1 MKEWFQT
8 AWADIPSRIAIVVA
22 LVAVIPSWFIWSDRP
37 AMTAVDSIILAGAL
51 LTLWLRGVLGGEHPL
66 IAPGVILTV
75 AGLLLEAAFF
85 LLTDERPIPVLLI
98 WVAGLVLIV
107 SADRLER
114 RQRA

>member
-1 MKEWFQT
+1 MKEWFQP

-22 LVAVIPSWFIWSDRP
+22 LISVIPTWFIWSGRP
-37 AMTAVDSIILAGAL
+37 AVEAVGSIILAGAL
-51 LTLWLRGVLGGEHPL
+51 LTLWLRGMMGSEHPVL
-66 IAPGVILTV
+66 AAGVILTV

-98 WVAGLVLIV
+98 WVAGLLLIV
-107 SADRLER
+107 SADVIER